1 MDDDMQFLVYIG
13 DHKKDTL
20 LVQAGWWL
28 TRRMQSGEYKQVTHM
43 ECVLSGEN
51 YKNCEIASS
60 SARDGGVRIKPGVAL
75 NKNNWR
81 VLDVSKFDAEKSRPW
96 FEVHRGEPY
105 SWVGAAATKL
115 TAFQF
120 LALALRG
127 FFCNWSCLASCGLYG
142 AHKETPSQSVERLV
156 RDHAAVDVTAKFFED

>member
-1 MDDDMQFLVYIG
+1 MKFLIYVG
-13 DHKKDTL
+13 DHKKDTW

-28 TRRMQSGEYKQVTHM
+28 TRRVQSGAFKQVTHM
-43 ECVLSGEN
+43 ECVLSGAN

-60 SARDGGVRIKPGVAL
+60 SARDGGVRIKPNVAL
-75 NKNNWR
+75 TKNNWR
-81 VLDVSKFDAEKSRPW
+81 VLDASKFYAEESRTW
-96 FEVHRGEPY
+96 FDVHQGAPY

-127 FFCNWSCLASCGLYG
+127 FFCNWACLASCGLLG
-142 AHKETPSQSVERLV
+142 AYKETPSQSCERLA
-156 RDHAAVDVTAKFFED
+156 RDFGAVDVTAEFFTD